1 VNPRVWK
8 IVGAVALGLVVA
20 FGAGWL
26 WGASGRWDAERRLS
40 TLELQH
46 QMTAARAHLLAARV
60 DLYGLNFGAATQNLE
75 TAKAM
80 LSASIAELDRG
91 DDATSAATLRTALT
105 ETENARRQAAQV
117 NQAAQASAEKALKA
131 LAEARPFGQNLVPGS
146 GS

>member
-1 VNPRVWK
+1 
-8 IVGAVALGLVVA
+8 
-20 FGAGWL
+20 
-26 WGASGRWDAERRLS
+26 
-40 TLELQH
+40 
-46 QMTAARAHLLAARV
+46 V

-91 DDATSAATLRTALT
+91 DDATSVTSAATLRTALT

-131 LAEARPFGQNLVPGS
+131 LAEARPFGQDLVPGS